1 VLKSSSIEL
10 QVSQGLGTPESGT
23 SVPDKRSDRQPEG
36 GHLRKH
42 VSQSRVI
49 SSAKK
54 SELLVNRSSKIE
66 EELFSLLIQTE
77 KITSPTSQT
86 RGTISSYETT
96 VSTSNETE
104 CLRDISRKTASMSLK
119 KPSVTA
125 PTGVVGVPSSLTTL
139 HSAFSQ
145 PEDWTL
151 ALKMAL
157 EPTTPAQKTT
167 HPAPST
173 SLAEHYGENLATEK
187 QTLFVNN
194 GLLAGC
200 SVTSALN
207 TPDMN
212 TPVMTSPQQECDE
225 SPLIKML
232 NNKKLEVTE
241 MMVPVVEDPHP
252 TTIPNEHNVFPIDE
266 FTAVWDAATF
276 SHGPFATDPF
286 QCLNP
291 RLAEGLPAQ
300 SHEDIDEGIHEP
312 DMDTSPMFAGEY
324 FINMEDAFIPTT
336 VEMTKTDAM
345 TVDEGSLCNTEA
357 MVDLGEGDLLQWLVD
372 ETIAPD
378 AAFPAQLEA
387 QLVKDEQLHL
397 PATVTSQVEEP
408 IPSPSTSTI
417 NKKVSKDAPKR
428 MKIEIVK
435 PKKKGPGRPPRIE
448 ARVITPKPIR
458 DGRVTKVSDD
468 HVYVRLEDSED
479 QKYRRMRDLNNE
491 ASKRCRQNRKNKFI
505 AVEIEMEYLEEK
517 NKELKFKV
525 RKMEEIV
532 ATLKKKFISDIANP
546 KQRAKREIVAADL
559 VPVPQNMGLVQT
571 TETEQTNF
579 PDLLDMEWG
588 GIM

>member
-1 VLKSSSIEL
+1 
-10 QVSQGLGTPESGT
+10 
-23 SVPDKRSDRQPEG
+23 
-36 GHLRKH
+36 
-42 VSQSRVI
+42 
-49 SSAKK
+49 
-54 SELLVNRSSKIE
+54 
-66 EELFSLLIQTE
+66 
-77 KITSPTSQT
+77 
-86 RGTISSYETT
+86 
-96 VSTSNETE
+96 
-104 CLRDISRKTASMSLK
+104 MSLK

-125 PTGVVGVPSSLTTL
+125 PTGAVGVRSSLTTL

-151 ALKMAL
+151 ALKMAV
-157 EPTTPAQKTT
+157 EPTTPAEKM
-167 HPAPST
+167 HLAIST

-212 TPVMTSPQQECDE
+212 TPLMTTPQQECDE

-241 MMVPVVEDPHP
+241 IMVPVVEDPHP

-276 SHGPFATDPF
+276 SHGPFAIDPF

-291 RLAEGLPAQ
+291 RLAEGLPPQ
-300 SHEDIDEGIHEP
+300 SNEDIDEGIHEP
-312 DMDTSPMFAGEY
+312 DMDTSPMLAGEY

-345 TVDEGSLCNTEA
+345 TVDEGSLCNSEA

-378 AAFPAQLEA
+378 AAFPGQLEA
-387 QLVKDEQLHL
+387 KMVKDEQLHL

-408 IPSPSTSTI
+408 IPSPSAIAI
-417 NKKVSKDAPKR
+417 NRKVSKDAPKR

-458 DGRVTKVSDD
+458 HGRVTKVDD
-468 HVYVRLEDSED
+468 HVYVRREDSEDD

-532 ATLKKKFISDIANP
+532 STLKKKFISDIANP
-546 KQRAKREIVAADL
+546 KQKAKREIVAADL
-559 VPVPQNMGLVQT
+559 FPVPQNMGLVQT
-571 TETEQTNF
+571 TNTSQEVFVAPTPPQALNTEQTNF